1 MLLRQDKNA
10 AYWNYTGTSAIIG
23 NMDTDTTPEARP
35 HHLSVIAE
43 LEHRIHE
50 LEHIAEEQFGSF
62 TWFDW
67 LLCIG
72 GALLLPYLCYV
83 WFWP

>member
-1 MLLRQDKNA
+1 MQ
-10 AYWNYTGTSAIIG
+10 GQSAIKTPAITHPPEHG
-23 NMDTDTTPEARP
+23 PAENTTPEASP

-72 GALLLPYLCYV
+72 GALLLPYFCYV

>member
-1 MLLRQDKNA
+1 MA
-10 AYWNYTGTSAIIG
+10 S
-23 NMDTDTTPEARP
+23 
-35 HHLSVIAE
+35 HHHSVLAE

-50 LEHIAEEQFGSF
+50 LEHIAEEEFGSF

-72 GALLLPYLCYV
+72 GALLLPYLIYV

>member
-1 MLLRQDKNA
+1 MQGQSAIKTPAVTHPPGPHPAGD
-10 AYWNYTGTSAIIG
+10 TSAE
-23 NMDTDTTPEARP
+23 TSHR
-35 HHLSVIAE
+35 LSVLAE
-43 LEHRIHE
+43 LETRIHE
-50 LEHIAEEQFGSF
+50 LEHIAEEEFGSF

-72 GALLLPYLCYV
+72 GAVLLPYLCYV

>member
-1 MLLRQDKNA
+1 MQ
-10 AYWNYTGTSAIIG
+10 GQSAIK
-23 NMDTDTTPEARP
+23 TEAVTPPSGPEPGPAEHATAVSS
-35 HHLSVIAE
+35 HHHSVLAE

-50 LEHIAEEQFGSF
+50 LEHIAEEEFGGF

-72 GALLLPYLCYV
+72 GAVLLPYLIYV